1 MGEGYVMLWPAV
13 LWLHVW
19 LSLRH
24 CLAPQKSSVEATSY
38 IWLMCCPKLDSLI
51 VILIVC
57 IYFHF
62 WLLCLFHV
70 WVSIADI
77 VLYCLS
83 FQVPAKESKALRGH
97 CGLDRPLLIIS
108 RFSCGSWVFTRD
120 WVLLI
125 TWTIFKRRD
134 STYAGGHNI
143 TNGSQSINGY
153 DPVTCAI
160 YQQKPTEICILSKC
174 QMPLCRLPIG
184 YLNWQSAPIGYIIQL
199 SYSVHFS

>member
-1 MGEGYVMLWPAV
+1 MNMFSFPKKLGVWTVMLWPAV

-97 CGLDRPLLIIS
+97 CGLDRPLLIIP

-134 STYAGGHNI
+134 STYAGAI
-143 TNGSQSINGY
+143 TSQMVAKQHRN
-153 DPVTCAI
+153 
-160 YQQKPTEICILSKC
+160 K
-174 QMPLCRLPIG
+174 
-184 YLNWQSAPIGYIIQL
+184 W
-199 SYSVHFS
+199 

>member
-1 MGEGYVMLWPAV
+1 MDENTKIKIAV
-13 LWLHVW
+13 DIDFITFGFVFCFNSKLLRP
-19 LSLRH
+19 RH
-24 CLAPQKSSVEATSY
+24 CLGGRICYVVTGRVMASRVVESQTLPRFSKVLRWSYELY

-97 CGLDRPLLIIS
+97 CGLDRPLLIIP

-134 STYAGGHNI
+134 STYGGHNI
-143 TNGSQSINGY
+143 TNGSKFNEWLNITCGRKVTRQSSNI
-153 DPVTCAI
+153 T
-160 YQQKPTEICILSKC
+160 
-174 QMPLCRLPIG
+174 
-184 YLNWQSAPIGYIIQL
+184 
-199 SYSVHFS
+199 

>member
-97 CGLDRPLLIIS
+97 CGLDRPLLIIP

-143 TNGSQSINGY
+143 TNGSKFNERLNITCSRKVTRQSSNI
-153 DPVTCAI
+153 T
-160 YQQKPTEICILSKC
+160 
-174 QMPLCRLPIG
+174 
-184 YLNWQSAPIGYIIQL
+184 
-199 SYSVHFS
+199 